1 MSQSFKDLSIF
12 IRANLWLV
20 PVIAAM
26 LGAVF
31 YYAAPPPP
39 MHMTISAGFPTGGY
53 ETFAKKLKTEL
64 AKQGFELEIINSS
77 GSQQNVERLLDPN
90 SGVDI
95 ALLQSGQELG
105 LSENERAQ
113 LFSLGAMYQEPLWL
127 FLRKGVKVNTL
138 ADLAKYRVAI
148 GSPNGGSSL
157 IVLPLLQANGID
169 IDNLGDN
176 WHLYSGPKATQ
187 ELLEKKLD
195 AVFLMVPPENE
206 FIQKFAS
213 NPEVEL
219 FHFERAIAYERHF
232 PFVKGLEV
240 NQGLLSIAQNLP
252 KENTTTLSSKALLV
266 VNDSFHPALTPLVLA
281 AAREAMKK
289 GTLLDEPDTW
299 PIEDQNAFPM
309 LDEAAYFYTKGLP
322 LLQRYL
328 PFRIASLADRYIILL
343 FPLLVVLFPL
353 FKVAG
358 PVYRWR
364 IRSRI
369 YRWYK
374 ILRDIDKKLLKD
386 TTPENLEEEIQRLLL
401 MQNDLAKV
409 EVPLAFTHEL
419 YELHL
424 HVRYVVQRLKQLQDS
439 NDSAQASYNHLIL

>member
-1 MSQSFKDLSIF
+1 MKDFSIF

-20 PVIAAM
+20 PVIAGL
-26 LGAVF
+26 LGLVF
-31 YYAAPPPP
+31 YYVAPPPP
-39 MHMTISAGFPTGGY
+39 MSLTISSGFRTGGY
-53 ETFAKKLKTEL
+53 DTFAQKLKIEL
-64 AKQGFELEIINSS
+64 AKQGFTLDIINSS
-77 GSQQNVERLLDPN
+77 GSQQNTERLLDPD
-90 SGVDI
+90 SGVHI

-105 LSENERAQ
+105 LSDEDRTQ

-127 FLRKGVKVNTL
+127 FLRKGVKINTL
-138 ADLAKYRVAI
+138 ADLEKLRVAI
-148 GSPNGGSSL
+148 GGPNGGTSL
-157 IVLPLLQANGID
+157 IVLPLIQANGID

-176 WHLYSGPKATQ
+176 WRHYSGPKAAQ
-187 ELLEKKLD
+187 ELLNNELD

-219 FHFERAIAYERHF
+219 YSFDRAAAYERHF
-232 PFVKGLEV
+232 PFIKGLEV
-240 NQGLLSIAQNLP
+240 SQGLLSIADDLP
-252 KENTTTLSSKALLV
+252 KEKTTTLSSKALLV
-266 VNDSFHPALTPLVLA
+266 VNESFHPSLTPLILA
-281 AAREAMKK
+281 AAREAMQK
-289 GTLLDEPDTW
+289 GTLLDEPNTW
-299 PIEDQNAFPM
+299 PVEDRNAFPM
-309 LDEAAYFYTKGLP
+309 LDEAEYFYTKGLP

-343 FPLLVVLFPL
+343 FPLLVVMFPL

-358 PVYRWR
+358 PIYRWR

-374 ILRDIDKKLLKD
+374 HLRDIDKQLLKSS
-386 TTPENLEEEIQRLLL
+386 TPENVEEEIQRLLV
-401 MQNDLAKV
+401 MQQDLAKV

-424 HVRYVVQRLKQLQDS
+424 HVRFVLQRLKQLQS
-439 NDSAQASYNHLIL
+439 PPDSAQSIHSDQIL